1 MAFEV
6 LQAEIG
12 MLLTQME
19 NERAPEDRHEVY
31 LQIHRRLNEMRA
43 FGMPLPEDLL
53 RLESQLEQEF
63 AADAAAF
70 RPVPDKGDST
80 SE

>member
-43 FGMPLPEDLL
+43 FGMPLPEDLV
-53 RLESQLEQEF
+53 RLEDALEKEF
-63 AADAAAF
+63 ADDQRSMLPPAKDDPT
-70 RPVPDKGDST
+70 R
-80 SE
+80 E